1 MNLTVSRQYQT
12 LAPNLGKQNSQF
24 FSQGIFSCEG
34 AAQHLHLSL
43 CLSVCLWSNLIFSLF
58 TPVSDIF

>member
-43 CLSVCLWSNLIFSLF
+43 CLSVCPSVRGQN
-58 TPVSDIF
+58 